1 MALALEMPT
10 NLSAFVA
17 QYMTLY
23 EAGKKQSLFFHIL
36 KNCLSWT
43 LFWFLQ
49 TDKTLVLGVIRYL

>member
-23 EAGKKQSLFFHIL
+23 EAGKKQSLYFHI
-36 KNCLSWT
+36 
-43 LFWFLQ
+43 
-49 TDKTLVLGVIRYL
+49 